1 MFKKLSP
8 ENKNSIIKNVK
19 WFVWGILIVL
29 FVMPTITQFLI
40 FPWYEKN
47 IIGPKLKVYVYDDL
61 DYSGDAPSFIVDI
74 ENIGGVPLH
83 NLYARI
89 NYSCQ
94 GGGLNI
100 DRKRATGPRILPK
113 KGIMQF
119 SFQELDLVTGIEQS
133 KIKSSDV
140 LLSLF
145 HVEKIGSNEVKVIEG
160 YLVGFELFWEDNS
173 KLGTRV
179 VQIIDIRE
187 KTRIVLS
194 NPCKIN
200 YYVKSNETSIM
211 GSKEIKVGSF
221 DVDSLMKINDT
232 FYMSIDSN
240 DKWIIIPLTFYHD
253 CGSIDC
259 ADLPFQL
266 LKTVYPNITS
276 NAIILTKEN
285 VGPIE
290 PNSSKT
296 FYISDF
302 DMSII

>member
-1 MFKKLSP
+1 
-8 ENKNSIIKNVK
+8 
-19 WFVWGILIVL
+19 
-29 FVMPTITQFLI
+29 
-40 FPWYEKN
+40 
-47 IIGPKLKVYVYDDL
+47 
-61 DYSGDAPSFIVDI
+61 
-74 ENIGGVPLH
+74 
-83 NLYARI
+83 
-89 NYSCQ
+89 
-94 GGGLNI
+94 
-100 DRKRATGPRILPK
+100 
-113 KGIMQF
+113 MQF

-160 YLVGFELFWEDNS
+160 YLVGFELVWEDNS
-173 KLGTRV
+173 KIGTRI
-179 VQIIDIRE
+179 VQIINIRE